1 VQGVGG
7 GIGASKTNPI
17 VSFQKIWEYRVL
29 DRRRRRRRR
38 RGWGEREWKE
48 TGNCYVSRDSGSTR
62 THRPYILNPPPP
74 MYYVC
79 ASFFFSFFPRPPT
92 LFPFFMLSQSID
104 AECCIC
110 VLILSSYPACTWL
123 YPSFSLLSPLLL
135 PALYLC
141 FSMLVRKGRIYIKFE
156 NRFVC
161 ALHTEN
167 KELAS
172 NSR

>member
-1 VQGVGG
+1 MTQ
-7 GIGASKTNPI
+7 
-17 VSFQKIWEYRVL
+17 
-29 DRRRRRRRR
+29 DRPAL
-38 RGWGEREWKE
+38 
-48 TGNCYVSRDSGSTR
+48 TGLT
-62 THRPYILNPPPP
+62 LNPPPP

-79 ASFFFSFFPRPPT
+79 ASFFFFFFFPRPPT

-110 VLILSSYPACTWL
+110 VLILSSYPACTRL

-141 FSMLVRKGRIYIKFE
+141 FKMLVPKGRIYIKFE

-172 NSR
+172 NSRQHSRPPPCRKLENPLPSNGWKVYAFHVRFAFLLREGADVGTSAANFVLILQE